1 MLMILIPGGGEA
13 GALAMDKLQQLMARA
28 LNLGAGKPAEVEQV
42 LDEVSFEGVARFIK
56 SGKCKNIVTMVGA
69 GISTCKCWV

>member
-1 MLMILIPGGGEA
+1 MVLIPGGGEA

-28 LNLGAGKPAEVEQV
+28 LTLGAGKPAEVEPV
-42 LDEVSFEGVARFIK
+42 LDEVSFEGVAGFIK

-69 GISTCKCWV
+69 GISTCKC